1 MTCVSLNDE
10 DDMRGLSQMVF
21 TDNPSRWKT
30 TRSTITRTKT
40 ACDRE
45 KSPVQALVSPWN
57 GRPASSATAPL
68 TAFRSRRPQLRPR
81 VFKQLCEHPTA
92 SGDFPSMGR
101 FPVNLNRT
109 LCVSFP
115 ILIIE
120 IHQNAIRIRTVKEQ
134 QQPSKMGSTHP
145 RLDSC
150 RLGSTSRRTAL
161 PLTWP
166 QLAFL
171 PLDSTSTRAM
181 G

>member
-1 MTCVSLNDE
+1 M
-10 DDMRGLSQMVF
+10 
-21 TDNPSRWKT
+21 
-30 TRSTITRTKT
+30 STITRTRR

-45 KSPVQALVSPWN
+45 NPQVPAPVSPWR
-57 GRPASSATAPL
+57 GRRASSATAPL
-68 TAFRSRRPQLRPR
+68 TASPSRRPQLRPR

-92 SGDFPSMGR
+92 SVDFPSMGR

-115 ILIIE
+115 ILMIE
-120 IHQNAIRIRTVKEQ
+120 IRQNAIRIQTVKEQ

-145 RLDSC
+145 QLDSC
-150 RLGSTSRRTAL
+150 QLGSTSRRMAL

-166 QLAFL
+166 QIAFL
-171 PLDSTSTRAM
+171 PLGSTSTRAM